1 MRMQGPEQLSD
12 DELLRRAF
20 NREDDLERTV
30 RELEQSAS
38 ELEQER
44 DQAREAASVGEE
56 EYRRLETAYRRERTA
71 HDRTRRV
78 VRSLSLTAAVLVI
91 SVLVRGFCWRRG
103 GRALRCRR
111 RPHPT
116 AWPGPRPT
124 GPLRLRIERQRGRPG
139 TARTTSHHG
148 HRPHARRIRPG
159 VSHRHPPRHPRPVE
173 GLRPLR
179 HRLNRLPNRFLPGGR
194 VATLRSRFSDLHFY
208 NFAGT
213 SPFVKALATTAPT
226 SLLLPCFRFK
236 TAPDLYF
243 YN

>member
-1 MRMQGPEQLSD
+1 MGEIEVAKEGRRVYVRMQGPEQLSD

-116 AWPGPRPT
+116 AWPGPGRRVPFAFASSASEADREPPAPRLTTAT
-124 GPLRLRIERQRGRPG
+124 GPMPAASVLGS
-139 TARTTSHHG
+139 RTVTHHVI
-148 HRPHARRIRPG
+148 HVR
-159 VSHRHPPRHPRPVE
+159 
-173 GLRPLR
+173 
-179 HRLNRLPNRFLPGGR
+179 
-194 VATLRSRFSDLHFY
+194 
-208 NFAGT
+208 
-213 SPFVKALATTAPT
+213 
-226 SLLLPCFRFK
+226 
-236 TAPDLYF
+236 
-243 YN
+243 